1 MKNIMDNFKLLIRLS
16 KNDLKS
22 KYAGSFFGIIWSFVQ
37 PLVTIGV
44 FYVVFQV
51 GFRNPPV
58 QDIEFVLWISPGY
71 LVWTYFQDMVLGSAN
86 SLSEYGYLVKK
97 IKFDTKLIPLVKIL
111 SSTFIH
117 LIFILIIYGL
127 YMLFGYSPQIMWIQV
142 FYYCFC
148 ATALATGLAF
158 LCASVTVFFK
168 DFAQIVGVIFQL
180 LFWATPIFWNVASVS
195 EGFAKI
201 LKLNPVY
208 YIVEGYRD
216 CLISGVAFWSH
227 SNTTIYFWSVTL
239 VTLFAGIFIFKK
251 LQQHF
256 ADVI

>member
-1 MKNIMDNFKLLIRLS
+1 MNNFKLLIRLS

-22 KYAGSFFGIIWSFVQ
+22 KYAGSFFGICWSFVQ

-44 FYVVFQV
+44 FYIVFQV

-58 QDIEFVLWISPGY
+58 ENIEFVLWISPGY
-71 LVWTYFQDMVLGSAN
+71 LAWTYFQEMVLGSAN
-86 SLSEYGYLVKK
+86 SLGEYAYLVKK

-117 LIFILIIYGL
+117 LIFILIIFIIYI
-127 YMLFGYSPQIMWIQV
+127 LFGYFPKVMWLQV

-148 ATALATGLAF
+148 ASVLATGLAF
-158 LCASVTVFFK
+158 MCASITVFFK
-168 DFAQIVGVIFQL
+168 DFSQIVGVLFQL
-180 LFWATPIFWNVASVS
+180 LFWATPIFWNVSNVS
-195 EGFAKI
+195 EKFARI

-208 YIVEGYRD
+208 YIIEGYRD
-216 CLISGVAFWSH
+216 CFISGIPFWYH
-227 SNTTIYFWSVTL
+227 NNTTIYFWIVTL
-239 VTLFAGIFIFKK
+239 VTLFVGIFIFKK

-256 ADVI
+256 ADVL